1 MKPLFIL
8 LLIIFSIN
16 LSKQNSNIKPLNEQK
31 AQTVALLECIL
42 GGDTFL
48 KYFDNIMNSI
58 EYKNTFKIIETVVSG
73 FPENFKFM
81 KKCYEDTKTEE
92 SVNFFKALYQA
103 FNDLPPVLKETIENI
118 LQDTIKNLLY
128 KACTELGKGE
138 WKFCEIFDVEY

>member
-138 WKFCEIFDVEY
+138 WKICEIFEVEY

>member
-8 LLIIFSIN
+8 LLVIFCIN
-16 LSKQNSNIKPLNEQK
+16 ISKQNSNIKPLNEQK

-92 SVNFFKALYQA
+92 KVI
-103 FNDLPPVLKETIENI
+103 IENKFDI
-118 LQDTIKNLLY
+118 EKIISNLHLQKEKRVAVVAKKL
-128 KACTELGKGE
+128 
-138 WKFCEIFDVEY
+138 

>member
-8 LLIIFSIN
+8 LLVIFCIN
-16 LSKQNSNIKPLNEQK
+16 ISKQNSNIKPLNEQK

-58 EYKNTFKIIETVVSG
+58 EYKNTFKIIETVVNG
-73 FPENFKFM
+73 IPENFKFM

-103 FNDLPPVLKETIENI
+103 FNDLPPVLKETIEI
-118 LQDTIKNLLY
+118 I
-128 KACTELGKGE
+128 
-138 WKFCEIFDVEY
+138 

>member
-8 LLIIFSIN
+8 LLVIFCIN
-16 LSKQNSNIKPLNEQK
+16 ISKQYSNIKPLNEQK

-73 FPENFKFM
+73 FPENFKIA
-81 KKCYEDTKTEE
+81 ERDTVAYKQFGN
-92 SVNFFKALYQA
+92 SVVIDVIQYIGL
-103 FNDLPPVLKETIENI
+103 EI
-118 LQDTIKNLLY
+118 
-128 KACTELGKGE
+128 GKYLR
-138 WKFCEIFDVEY
+138 DVKQSQK